1 MGRSVCLQQIHFDG
15 QRSGLRLSSS
25 ASGLSCRALWFKTRP
40 QCAEASMSKEI
51 NDKKRH
57 KRQRR
62 NRSNSLN
69 LEPENAYDYFFRSLF
84 WWWRTTGERVSRI
97 HEL

>member
-1 MGRSVCLQQIHFDG
+1 
-15 QRSGLRLSSS
+15 
-25 ASGLSCRALWFKTRP
+25 
-40 QCAEASMSKEI
+40 MSKEI

-69 LEPENAYDYFFRSLF
+69 LEPEHAYDYFLGLYFGG
-84 WWWRTTGERVSRI
+84 GEP
-97 HEL
+97 LGKG